1 MSTPY
6 PPYKSTG
13 NFNTINR
20 SPKFNI
26 ATEPHYKITQYLE
39 EDSINI
45 PNKKVLNKI
54 ILNALNKKKYQG
66 RIDLNVPG
74 NKDVITDSD
83 SEQHFKEDKMKRI
96 NKNMLQQN
104 GCADLIIKKIESQAP
119 QKNEEYYKFTNQ
131 KNYLRNNDPYYGT
144 RTLTNWNHEVIDDQN
159 LIRKEKEKE
168 EPLYIQTEQNNYHN
182 RVLTTT
188 DIEGKNRPQGDYN
201 YHFNST
207 IDLRQIIK
215 NNRKKPN
222 QVKEITQ
229 SPNQQIDYESSADAE
244 QGSSSYV
251 YMPAKNTNVKNKKN
265 YKENELSSQSI
276 SNNEEPY
283 VKKNFEIK
291 TKKFTGKNNYKVP
304 SNRPTIN
311 ELINLNSNKKGFSV
325 LQNRFNQKLIKNV
338 VKIQSAWRGYFTRDT
353 INKNLNL
360 IRFLIV
366 LMETIKNKY
375 MDYIAKIFNNM
386 RYLKIKNE
394 KKENY
399 DGLLKDYNLLLN
411 EYNKLEKELNDIKKI
426 QKVNRFD
433 NLNIDTPEENNFEI
447 LDINIDSPKENMI
460 KEENIKEES
469 IKKEILFEPEQKEQ
483 FSILKVTEKRTRL
496 RGRNKKQDSKN
507 KNEEYINHFISNI
520 NISNTEQFMIEEK
533 KPLISEEPE
542 NKIEKKEI
550 ILVEET
556 QKEMN
561 IELKLQRKF
570 ADNMIS
576 ERKNEIN
583 ITPIIE
589 KIQLDENKLNQEFKN
604 DDLMIERKSDFNIEE
619 RNKLNQEF
627 KNDDLVIVKKSN
639 FNLQEKNKLNQE
651 FKNDDLIIVKKNNF
665 NIEERNK
672 LNQDFKNEDLMIEK
686 KSNFNIQE
694 RNKLNQQFK
703 NDDLIIVK
711 KSNFNIQERNKLNQH
726 FKNDD
731 LMIVKKIN
739 INIKEKEAVKEEEK
753 EVKKEEEKGVEM
765 EKKKKKKFEKEEG
778 KELEKEKEEEK
789 ELEKVKEK
797 EVEKEKKE
805 EEEKEE
811 REEEIEKEKE
821 VEKEVE
827 AEEVKE
833 EEVKKEEEKEAEKKE
848 EKEEGE
854 EKEKEKEE
862 VEVEEVKE
870 EEVKKEEE
878 TEKKEEKEKEKEEE
892 VEKEEEKEEKDEKKE
907 EKEKEKEV
915 EELKEE
921 EKEKEVEID
930 NVKEE
935 VKEVENV
942 KEEEV
947 KKEKEEE
954 EKEEKEEEKK
964 EEKEEKEEKEVKE
977 EKEKEKEKKEE
988 KEEEE
993 EKGKKEEK
1001 EHLSTN
1007 YLIEK
1012 NMMFIKKSKIK
1023 KKDKKMEISEEL
1035 INKNDF
1041 NKKNEI
1047 DKKESLEIN
1056 PKEKEKDIEKVN
1068 TNLTIDKNMI
1078 YIKRIKIKKQEKMTE
1093 INEEI
1098 IHANDFNKKNEI
1110 EKKESLEI
1118 NPKEFKKDEK
1128 DIKNKETKLGKTF
1141 TEKAKNHMMKMI
1153 LPIRLKGTLKEYI
1166 RKKIF
1171 KFLKELKDD

>member
-604 DDLMIERKSDFNIEE
+604 DDL
-619 RNKLNQEF
+619 
-627 KNDDLVIVKKSN
+627 VIVKKSN

-651 FKNDDLIIVKKNNF
+651 FKNDDLMIERKSDF

-765 EKKKKKKFEKEEG
+765 EKEKEKKFENEEG